1 MDFKIELL
9 TQKNGKNKNFKHS
22 FLKKLAFN
30 KCINN
35 FFRSTFFNLKCT
47 LKMKF

>member
-30 KCINN
+30 KCKNDFLDQRFLI
-35 FFRSTFFNLKCT
+35 
-47 LKMKF
+47 